1 MTSNLGSQRFV
12 RGPGLGFSPGPEGD
26 RTALERE
33 VLADARKSFPPEFL
47 NRLDAAL
54 VFHPLDH
61 TSLVSITRQL
71 LDQAGA
77 RLAELGVSL
86 SAEEGAVELLARSG
100 GDREYG
106 ARPLRRAVSPWWRT
120 PPQTWC
126 CRGAPGTRRHAP
138 GLRLPRQGHSSPSFP
153 EMNGNIAQFSLS
165 FPFLLW
171 YNAHKAT
178 PQHMHGPA
186 GHQRGLPYSRLGGIV
201 SWKIIVPAASCWPCP
216 LLPGPYGHRA
226 PWADPPGGSWIF
238 SPRPGSTTGRSC
250 PLSHR
255 GTAPPLYV
263 PLRFCRQPL
272 SHRPG

>member
-106 ARPLRRAVSPWWRT
+106 ARPLRRAVSSLVEDPAADLVL
-120 PPQTWC
+120 
-126 CRGAPGTRRHAP
+126 RGALGPWRHAP

-216 LLPGPYGHRA
+216 LLPGPYGIGLPGRTRPAVRGFSRRGRA
-226 PWADPPGGSWIF
+226 ALLADPAPCPTGG
-238 SPRPGSTTGRSC
+238 R
-250 PLSHR
+250 LL
-255 GTAPPLYV
+255 PLYV